1 MHKLGCIIGE
11 RFKTIEEYL
20 DVENNILEE
29 NKKLIMNFDPF
40 EVWTK
45 LSMEHQVD
53 VDSYEGQTRRIFFL
67 HFDVVESYKLLMV
80 CWKL

>member
-1 MHKLGCIIGE
+1 
-11 RFKTIEEYL
+11 
-20 DVENNILEE
+20 
-29 NKKLIMNFDPF
+29 LIMNFDPF